1 MSEIKV
7 KRANKILRIDE
18 RNKKAYLALGYN
30 VIDAKGRVIE
40 HNTATVTPAEYKAL
54 VEENAQLK
62 AEIKKLKGK
71 KPSAE

>member
-18 RNKKAYLALGYN
+18 RNKKTYLALGYN
-30 VIDAKGRVIE
+30 VIDAKGRVVE

-62 AEIKKLKGK
+62 AEIKRLKGK
-71 KPSAE
+71 KPSVE

>member
-62 AEIKKLKGK
+62 AEIKTLKGK